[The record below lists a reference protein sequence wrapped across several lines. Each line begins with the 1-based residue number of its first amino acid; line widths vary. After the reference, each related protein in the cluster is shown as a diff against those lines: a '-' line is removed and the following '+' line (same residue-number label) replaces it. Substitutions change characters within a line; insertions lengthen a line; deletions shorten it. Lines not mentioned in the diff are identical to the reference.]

1 MCAKTGLLAGFGNSE
16 LKWKMSNSGCALWTF
31 PVNEDG
37 VELLRV
43 SLEVVGVAFL
53 GRKADLLGCRG
64 HEVSREPVDDAMQG
78 GPVVLSG
85 KGTRLGSSRT
95 EAKACI
101 PKSHQIWSIF
111 ATMSPV

>member
-1 MCAKTGLLAGFGNSE
+1 
-16 LKWKMSNSGCALWTF
+16 MSLSMTLCK
-31 PVNEDG
+31 E
-37 VELLRV
+37 
-43 SLEVVGVAFL
+43 
-53 GRKADLLGCRG
+53 
-64 HEVSREPVDDAMQG
+64 

-95 EAKACI
+95 EAKASI